1 MHLSRVLVTIG
12 VLAALLGFNVE
23 ILRAQQ
29 SPSIEF
35 GGAQVSLGMT
45 VEQVK
50 TSLAESGRQI
60 QFLTDNFDR

>member
-1 MHLSRVLVTIG
+1 MHVSRVLVTIG

-29 SPSIEF
+29 SLSIEF

-45 VEQVK
+45 VE
-50 TSLAESGRQI
+50 
-60 QFLTDNFDR
+60 